1 MLMTTLRGRLIL
13 FVIDDDA
20 DDADP
25 DGADGADGADAD
37 DAAEGDLDARLI
49 VIRGRPGAVSEDQH
63 QHRGHPSP
71 PG

>member
-1 MLMTTLRGRLIL
+1 M
-13 FVIDDDA
+13 FVVDDDA

-25 DGADGADGADAD
+25 ADPDGADGD

>member
-1 MLMTTLRGRLIL
+1 MLMTTVMSRLIL
-13 FVIDDDA
+13 FVVDANA
-20 DDADP
+20 DDAD
-25 DGADGADGADAD
+25 GADVDDAD
-37 DAAEGDLDARLI
+37 EGDLDARLI

>member
-1 MLMTTLRGRLIL
+1 MTTLMGWLIL
-13 FVIDDDA
+13 FVVDANA

-25 DGADGADGADAD
+25 DGADDAEGADGD